1 MRHLPASR
9 VQNRPPRR
17 RQLAILAQLAV
28 LTGFPAGTALAQDAA
43 PATSS
48 AQSLPTVTVSAATVD
63 DAGLQLDRKAST
75 GALGSRTQLDTPY
88 STTVVTGEDLAD
100 RQVSKLGDVFAMDA
114 SVTDNSNGYNSW
126 SSYLSVRGLQID
138 WQNGYKINGLPFV
151 AYGITLPYEQMEQVE
166 LLKGLSGFMY
176 GFATP
181 GGIVNYVTR
190 KPTETFT
197 AAFELG
203 YRAANVWSEHVDL
216 GGRAGPDNMF
226 GYRLNYTHEEGTPY
240 NARNINRDTVS
251 LGLDARLTKDLTW
264 TFDSIY
270 QDRRSTGQMPS
281 FSLWSYGD
289 RALPANVS
297 GRIGNFAGNDQHLNT
312 NLQLYTTGLRYQIN
326 PDWAVSTNYSFTKV
340 NRSRNESTY
349 NLLNQAGDY
358 TDQRYDTAQ
367 NQQVGQW
374 QAMLEGKVRTGQFGH
389 QVVAGLSWQ
398 KQIDR
403 YDNNGFGGQIG
414 TGNIYEPNTN
424 TYFSS
429 TAFNKVRNSDI
440 TQKSVFAS
448 DTVQLTERWSVL
460 AGLRVTNFE
469 QNGYV
474 PVATRY
480 TKNGVLTP
488 TLALRFK
495 PVPAATVYAS
505 YVEALEPGS
514 IVPDGFTNARQ
525 LLSPIRSKQY
535 ELGVKADQQKW
546 SATAALFRIERGA
559 EYDSVSGGVP
569 TRQQDGTSI
578 YQGVELAGV
587 YRLGP
592 QWEFGG
598 SAMYLDSY
606 YDKGNPNADNRVAG
620 APNLVLAGRV
630 SYLVPFVPGLRIG
643 IDGKYTGN
651 IKVNATNTLQ
661 AGGYTVFNLGATYST
676 RVAGKD
682 VTLRAALNNLTN
694 RQYWGFQ
701 YENYLQPGDPR
712 SFSLTARVAF

>member
-1 MRHLPASR
+1 M
-9 VQNRPPRR
+9 PRR
-17 RQLAILAQLAV
+17 SQLAALAQLAV
-28 LTGFPAGTALAQDAA
+28 LTGFPVGTTLAQEAA
-43 PATSS
+43 PAAGN
-48 AQSLPTVTVSAATVD
+48 AQSLPTVTVSATAVD
-63 DAGLQLDRKAST
+63 DAGLQLDKKTST

-88 STTVVTGEDLAD
+88 STTIVTGEDLAD

-138 WQNGYKINGLPFV
+138 WQNGFKINGLPFV
-151 AYGITLPYEQMEQVE
+151 AYGITLPYEHMEQVE
-166 LLKGLSGFMY
+166 LLKGLPGFMY

-181 GGIVNYVTR
+181 GGIVNYVTK

-216 GGRAGPDNMF
+216 GGRAGPDKMF

-251 LGLDARLTKDLTW
+251 LALDARLTKDLTW

-281 FSLWSYGD
+281 FSFWTYGD
-289 RALPANVS
+289 TALPATVS
-297 GRIGNFAGNDQHLNT
+297 GRIRNFAGNDQHLNT
-312 NLQLYTTGLRYQIN
+312 NLQLYTTGLRYQVN
-326 PDWAVSTNYSFTKV
+326 PDWAVSTNYSFNKV
-340 NRSRNESTY
+340 NRSRNESLY
-349 NLLNQAGDY
+349 GMLNQAGDY
-358 TDQRYDTAQ
+358 TDTRYDTAQ

-374 QAMLEGKVRTGQFGH
+374 QAMLEGKFRTGQFGH

-403 YDNNGFGGQIG
+403 YDDNGFGQQIG
-414 TGNIYEPNTN
+414 IGNIYEPNTN

-440 TQKSVFAS
+440 TQKSFFAS

-460 AGLRVTNFE
+460 AGLRVTNYE

-474 PVATRY
+474 PVTSSY
-480 TKNGVLTP
+480 TKNGVITP
-488 TLALRFK
+488 TFALMFK

-514 IVPDGFTNARQ
+514 IVPTVGGYTNGGQ

-559 EYDSVSGGVP
+559 EYDSINGTER
-569 TRQQDGTSI
+569 TRVQDGLSI
-578 YQGVELAGV
+578 YQGLELAGV

-598 SAMYLDSY
+598 SAMYLDTY
-606 YDKGNPNADNRVAG
+606 YDKGNANIDNRVVG

-630 SYLVPFVPGLRIG
+630 SYRVPFVPGLRIG

-712 SFSLTARVAF
+712 SVSVTARVAF